1 MYNVILHYQ
10 DGHTFICAEDVI
22 LARAEEIKVYIESNP
37 DDFSYRD
44 VLKVEIV
51 KGGEYVS
58 NKN

>member
-10 DGHTFICAEDVI
+10 DGHTFICDEDVI

-44 VLKVEIV
+44 VLEVEIV
-51 KGGEYVS
+51 KGG
-58 NKN
+58 KNE